1 MKSLSRIILF
11 SVLLFSFISCKKN
24 ENKDFTAVATDIE
37 NSAREELLTFEEVRE
52 RLDLKNPKVKEYFKP
67 FYESLKILDVENPTV
82 EDQIKLFY
90 ETIKVLEE
98 EYYFNIF
105 DFDYKPSDELTEIF
119 HKIFLEDEIWQN
131 IISNLYTKAS
141 QQPDRFLNTS
151 KSIKIKD
158 TSIVSITDKECTCI
172 VKAEASHWFY
182 ADHGME
188 LTKKVYF
195 KYYDDICISEE
206 ELEKFGKKA
215 LQEYKKI
222 GEGKFAGNTIKFA
235 GNTIKTEENHIFHLV
250 KKEGVYKIKDFVF
263 NITSF
268 TDG

>member
-1 MKSLSRIILF
+1 
-11 SVLLFSFISCKKN
+11 
-24 ENKDFTAVATDIE
+24 
-37 NSAREELLTFEEVRE
+37 
-52 RLDLKNPKVKEYFKP
+52 LDAFR
-67 FYESLKILDVENPTV
+67 
-82 EDQIKLFY
+82 
-90 ETIKVLEE
+90 
-98 EYYFNIF
+98 
-105 DFDYKPSDELTEIF
+105 
-119 HKIFLEDEIWQN
+119 KIFLEDGIWQN

-158 TSIVSITDKECTCI
+158 ISVVSITDKECTCV

-206 ELEKFGKKA
+206 ELKKFDQKA

-222 GEGKFAGNTIKFA
+222 GEGKFA

>member
-1 MKSLSRIILF
+1 MKNLSRIILF

-24 ENKDFTAVATDIE
+24 ENKDFTAVTTDIE
-37 NSAREELLTFEEVRE
+37 NSAKEELLTLEEPKE
-52 RLDLKNPKVKEYFKP
+52 KLDFKNPEVKEYFKP

-90 ETIKVLEE
+90 ETIKVLDK
-98 EYYFNIF
+98 EYYFNIL

-119 HKIFLEDEIWQN
+119 NKIFLEDKIWQN

-151 KSIKIKD
+151 KSIKIKNI
-158 TSIVSITDKECTCI
+158 SIGSITDKECTCI

-182 ADHGME
+182 ADRGIE
-188 LTKKVYF
+188 FTKKKYF

-206 ELEKFGKKA
+206 ELEKFDQKA
-215 LQEYKKI
+215 LQKYKKI
-222 GEGKFAGNTIKFA
+222 GEGKFT

-250 KKEGVYKIKDFVF
+250 KKEGIYKIKDFVF

-268 TDG
+268 TDD

>member
-1 MKSLSRIILF
+1 MKGLIKFIGF
-11 SVLLFSFISCKKN
+11 SVLLVISFASCKKN
-24 ENKDFTAVATDIE
+24 DNKQFDIKNTIIE
-37 NSAREELLTFEEVRE
+37 NIIVEEQVRS
-52 RLDLKNPKVKEYFKP
+52 
-67 FYESLKILDVENPTV
+67 FYEA
-82 EDQIKLFY
+82 IKM
-90 ETIKVLEE
+90 LEE
-98 EYYFNIF
+98 EYYYDLL
-105 DFDYKPSDELTEIF
+105 DFDYEPSTELKNTF
-119 HKIFLEDEIWQN
+119 NKIFINDEIWQN

-158 TSIVSITDKECTCI
+158 ISIVSITDKECTCI
-172 VKAEASHWFY
+172 VKAGATHWFY

-206 ELEKFGKKA
+206 ELKKFDQKA

-222 GEGKFAGNTIKFA
+222 GEGKFA

-268 TDG
+268 TDD